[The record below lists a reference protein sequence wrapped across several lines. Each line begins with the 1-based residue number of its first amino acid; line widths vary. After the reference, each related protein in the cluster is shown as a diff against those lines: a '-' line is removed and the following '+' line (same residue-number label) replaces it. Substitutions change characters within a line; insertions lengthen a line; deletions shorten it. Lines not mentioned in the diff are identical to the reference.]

1 MYNAMRYPVSKC
13 SLRQNKAREKKSHLI
28 AHKFQLLSIR
38 SPNLVVK
45 RLDLV
50 VTRPLFLP
58 SSLRIHVRKFTYLS
72 LSLSPATTNLPSST
86 HSLTHSLP
94 PSLPPTQLMS
104 ANNTL
109 AQRNAPRQEVNLTMQ
124 NSAQLPKPPPTTT
137 EKPHKNSRDTALS
150 ANADER
156 PHDVKQRKRG
166 SGSALITRRSSS
178 GLSGI
183 HMLDVQ
189 ALESLCWLGE
199 GNGRKGVKQQNLKHR
214 ASYPFLPGTVQHHL
228 FLFIRRSVSRFSSWR
243 VSPELPSWFPRV

>member
-94 PSLPPTQLMS
+94 PSLPPSHTTYVCKQH
-104 ANNTL
+104 
-109 AQRNAPRQEVNLTMQ
+109 PRAT
-124 NSAQLPKPPPTTT
+124 KRTTT
-137 EKPHKNSRDTALS
+137 GSEPH
-150 ANADER
+150 NAELR
-156 PHDVKQRKRG
+156 TTPQTPTNHHRKT
-166 SGSALITRRSSS
+166 S
-178 GLSGI
+178 
-183 HMLDVQ
+183 Q
-189 ALESLCWLGE
+189 
-199 GNGRKGVKQQNLKHR
+199 KLKRH
-214 ASYPFLPGTVQHHL
+214 STVCKC
-228 FLFIRRSVSRFSSWR
+228 R
-243 VSPELPSWFPRV
+243 